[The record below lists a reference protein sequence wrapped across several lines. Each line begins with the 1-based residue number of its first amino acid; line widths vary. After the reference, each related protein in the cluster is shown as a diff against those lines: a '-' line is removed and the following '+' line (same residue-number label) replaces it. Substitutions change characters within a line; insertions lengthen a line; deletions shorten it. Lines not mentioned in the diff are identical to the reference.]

1 MKKLNAILCVLF
13 ALVMVLAIPASASA
27 PYQTYTY
34 SIAGK
39 ALYSP
44 DAYIPA
50 KTIDSTYMGLLDEDV
65 MSELYPELNINEV
78 RAKLVGI
85 DTPTDLETD
94 DLGNVYIA
102 DKANNRI
109 VVLDR
114 YYKLKFIL
122 DEFVNEQG
130 IVDDLNQPQGV
141 YITADKIVEGEH
153 VPGKIYVCDTGN
165 KRIVTYDRNGNFLA
179 VIPEPESE
187 MFESGSIYR
196 PIAVAVD
203 KYDRLYVVSSTTY
216 QGIIVMTDEG
226 EFTQFIG
233 AQKVVISAWDIIWRR
248 FQTEEQRDK
257 SSEYLSTE
265 FNNITV
271 NERGHVYV
279 TTSSI
284 DEGQLESAIIGKD
297 KSGDYAPVKLLNAS
311 GAEIMSRNGFYPPS
325 GEIDIQSTG
334 KKSETVFG
342 VSTVTDVAVGPNSTW
357 SIIDTKRSKV
367 FTYDIQGNLLFAFGD
382 TGRQLGNISNNGLT
396 AITYQGDNM
405 LLLDTVS
412 KSFTVYQL
420 TEYGEILH
428 QALWNTN
435 ERQYDKAVD
444 DWIEILKRNS
454 NFDAAYVG
462 IGNALYRDGKYSE
475 AIEYYKSAYDTEN
488 YSKAYQELRK
498 NWISG
503 STLFIPNL
511 LLIVIFIIVIIILV
525 MKFMKY
531 AAKVNKRVSTS
542 GEKIT
547 YGKELLYA
555 FHVIFHPFDGFW
567 DLKHEKRGSI
577 RAAVTI
583 LAASVVAFYYNAIGK
598 GYVMNPE
605 GNYSTIFLTIIGV
618 LVPFFL
624 FITANWCLTT
634 LFEGEGSF
642 KDIFMVAGYSMT
654 PFVFIVIPV
663 TIASNFVVAKETA
676 ILTLL
681 ITIAFIWMALLLI
694 LGVQV
699 IHDYSIG
706 KNFLTIIGTLL
717 GIICIMFIVLLFS
730 ALLGKLVSFIA
741 NIVVELQ
748 YRI

>member
-130 IVDDLNQPQGV
+130 IVDNLSQPQGV

-396 AITYQGDNM
+396 VAQ
-405 LLLDTVS
+405 LLS
-412 KSFTVYQL
+412 
-420 TEYGEILH
+420 
-428 QALWNTN
+428 QAGKGAVIRTA
-435 ERQYDKAVD
+435 DGKAVD
-444 DWIEILKRNS
+444 GTALVTTGMVLTMADGSKKEIVVYGDVDGDGDIS
-454 NFDAAYVG
+454 SADARLALRASVG
-462 IGNALYRDGKYSE
+462 LENYKEDSC
-475 AIEYYKSAYDTEN
+475 YYKAANVESNDKISAGD
-488 YSKAYQELRK
+488 ARLILR
-498 NWISG
+498 
-503 STLFIPNL
+503 
-511 LLIVIFIIVIIILV
+511 
-525 MKFMKY
+525 
-531 AAKVNKRVSTS
+531 
-542 GEKIT
+542 
-547 YGKELLYA
+547 
-555 FHVIFHPFDGFW
+555 
-567 DLKHEKRGSI
+567 
-577 RAAVTI
+577 
-583 LAASVVAFYYNAIGK
+583 ASVGLEDPKAWLK
-598 GYVMNPE
+598 
-605 GNYSTIFLTIIGV
+605 
-618 LVPFFL
+618 
-624 FITANWCLTT
+624 
-634 LFEGEGSF
+634 
-642 KDIFMVAGYSMT
+642 
-654 PFVFIVIPV
+654 
-663 TIASNFVVAKETA
+663 
-676 ILTLL
+676 
-681 ITIAFIWMALLLI
+681 
-694 LGVQV
+694 
-699 IHDYSIG
+699 
-706 KNFLTIIGTLL
+706 
-717 GIICIMFIVLLFS
+717 
-730 ALLGKLVSFIA
+730 
-741 NIVVELQ
+741 
-748 YRI
+748 